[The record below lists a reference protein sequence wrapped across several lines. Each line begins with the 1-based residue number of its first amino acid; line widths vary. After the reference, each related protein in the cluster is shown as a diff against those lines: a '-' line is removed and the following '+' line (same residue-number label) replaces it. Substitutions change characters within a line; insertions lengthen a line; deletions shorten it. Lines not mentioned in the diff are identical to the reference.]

1 VPTEPRREFLT
12 TWYLPGRE
20 AWTARC
26 EMLDR
31 GSMSR
36 RALLTR
42 LLRGAAERQ
51 ALIVDGSVGPSDLYV
66 DLLAAIAIRRR
77 PATARTPIVV
87 GECQWKLGG
96 SRLDRLTT
104 RLGLRALD
112 GPRVAYCVLTEWE
125 RQRFAG
131 TWGVDPERVFV
142 TPYCH
147 TLSDADL
154 AAPTSTGGGVFAGGN
169 SLRDYGPLIAAASEI
184 DAPVTLA
191 TELVDGPV
199 PANVTAGPVPYERF
213 FELLR
218 DASVVVVPLADRD
231 DRTAGQQTYLNAM
244 ALGKPTIV
252 TDSPG
257 VREYVEDGR
266 TGLVVPPGDA
276 DAMRNALRWVLDPS
290 NDDAVTRMTAAAA
303 EAVRTTFSPDSYA
316 QSLIDVADAISPRVR

>member
-1 VPTEPRREFLT
+1 VPTAPRREFLT

-20 AWTARC
+20 SWTARC

-31 GSMSR
+31 GTVSR
-36 RALLTR
+36 RALMAR
-42 LLRGAAERQ
+42 LVRGARSRRAVI
-51 ALIVDGSVGPSDLYV
+51 LDGSVGPGDLYV

-77 PATARTPIVV
+77 PGGTRTPIVL

-112 GPRVAYCVLTEWE
+112 GPRVAYCVLTRWE
-125 RQRFAG
+125 RERFAA
-131 TWGVDPERVFV
+131 TWGVNPERVFV

-154 AAPTSTGGGVFAGGN
+154 AAPTSTRGGVFAGGN
-169 SLRDYGPLIAAASEI
+169 SLRDYGPLVAAAGEL
-184 DAPVTLA
+184 DVPVTLA
-191 TELVDGPV
+191 TKLLDGPL
-199 PANVTAGPVPYERF
+199 PANITAGPVPYERF

-218 DASVVVVPLADRD
+218 NASVVVVPLADRN

-244 ALGKPTIV
+244 ALGKATIV

-257 VREYVEDGR
+257 VREYVEDGK
-266 TGLVVPPGDA
+266 TGIVVPAGDPEA
-276 DAMRNALRWVLDPS
+276 LARALRWVLDPA
-290 NDDAVTRMTAAAA
+290 NAEAVERMAAAA
-303 EAVRTTFSPDSYA
+303 ADAARTTFSPERYA
-316 QSLIDVADAISPRVR
+316 QALLAVADEIS